1 MYKYIL
7 FAFLQIGIGIRM
19 IMNSNINLKKS
30 KVPGRISNKCHVR
43 QVFAILVN
51 NIK

>member
-30 KVPGRISNKCHVR
+30 KVPGRIQQMSCTSL
-43 QVFAILVN
+43 FAILVN